1 MDYVN
6 SRQEKP
12 YDRGTQIPSI
22 QLPQTNEYICLAL
35 LIFTSMSAAL
45 SEQLSYRS
53 MTEDDEL
60 IN

>member
-1 MDYVN
+1 
-6 SRQEKP
+6 
-12 YDRGTQIPSI
+12 
-22 QLPQTNEYICLAL
+22 

-60 IN
+60 INWTNENG